1 MIKRVTLAQVKNWG
15 MREFYGYNF
24 IIQLETFGGAVL
36 PVIHIRSACSGT
48 LPGFDFPI
56 ILEEYEPKDPNSS
69 EFNYGDKVT
78 VDFELFEKVF
88 RKELRK
94 FWGLPDE

>member
-1 MIKRVTLAQVKNWG
+1 MIERVSLAQVKNWG
-15 MREFYGYNF
+15 MENFYGYDF
-24 IIQLETFGGAVL
+24 IIQLETFGSEIF
-36 PVIHIRSACSGT
+36 PVIHIRYRGKG
-48 LPGFDFPI
+48 PKFDFPI

-78 VDFELFEKVF
+78 VDFELFEKTF

-94 FWGLPDE
+94 LRGLPDE